1 MVGKKKKRIF
11 SHSDSAKPPAK
22 HWWACREKR
31 WEESSYLQLLGRK
44 NVFAFSRFSV
54 CFFFSL
60 VSLAATSFRDDSL
73 YAFHPP
79 GDLLGGP
86 ERASGVAVVVV
97 VGGVGWG
104 DKQRGREEV
113 RRRESEGGRAMW
125 IPSLGDRGSGSTS
138 PAFHRFH

>member
-1 MVGKKKKRIF
+1 MEINYITAQQWWGKKKKGF
-11 SHSDSAKPPAK
+11 SLILILQSRPLNTGEPAERK
-22 HWWACREKR
+22 GEKNHLIY
-31 WEESSYLQLLGRK
+31 SYLEGRMYLLSA
-44 NVFAFSRFSV
+44 AFRFV
-54 CFFFSL
+54 FFSL

-113 RRRESEGGRAMW
+113 RRRESEGGRAM
-125 IPSLGDRGSGSTS
+125 
-138 PAFHRFH
+138 